1 MMKYSFIIPVYNC
14 KAYLPACVGSI
25 LAAGIDDCEIIL
37 VNDGSTDGSGM
48 VCDELAARFQEVRVL
63 HKKNGG
69 VSSARNA
76 GIEAARGEYLIF
88 VDGDDTLDPGKL
100 KEITDSFCESKADLV
115 IFGISFDYYK
125 NGVCYRSQVQSYPH
139 DGMLTASR
147 WKNDFYELYRN
158 NAVSSSCTKIFRR
171 SILEEYE
178 IRFSEEMFLYEDLE
192 FMLRYLS
199 HCDTIFNVPQA
210 IYHYRQ
216 SEDEGNAKRRLAR
229 IDCLRDFLVP
239 IEAAVDA
246 LSGVPAEQR
255 EAVLVGLHQV
265 LVREKISGSNLK
277 QTAKICADY
286 AAWYHDRGYAAG
298 KNGFHGDLCGGKARK
313 LVLRDRMTA
322 LRHRIA
328 VWAKAHHL
336 YKRK

>member
-1 MMKYSFIIPVYNC
+1 MKYSFVIPVYNC
-14 KAYLPACVGSI
+14 ETYLAACVESI

-48 VCDELAARFQEVRVL
+48 VCDELAARFQEVRGL

-76 GIEAARGEYLIF
+76 GIEAAGGEYLIF

-100 KEITDSFCESKADLV
+100 KEMADSFCESKADLA

-192 FMLRYLS
+192 FVLRYLS
-199 HCDTIFNVPQA
+199 HCGPVFNVPQA
-210 IYHYRQ
+210 IYRYRQ
-216 SEDEGNAKRRLAR
+216 SEDEGNTKRRLAR
-229 IDCLRDFLVP
+229 IGCLSDFLAP
-239 IEAAVDA
+239 IEAAVNG
-246 LSGVPAEQR
+246 LPGVPEAQK
-255 EAVLVGLHQV
+255 EAVLVELLQI
-265 LVREKISGSNLK
+265 LAREKICGAGLE
-277 QTAKICADY
+277 QIAGICGDY
-286 AAWYHDRGYAAG
+286 AQWYRARGYAAG
-298 KNGFHGDLCGGKARK
+298 DGGFHRDLCGGKAVKLMLQDRK
-313 LVLRDRMTA
+313 TA

>member
-1 MMKYSFIIPVYNC
+1 MGHG
-14 KAYLPACVGSI
+14 L
-25 LAAGIDDCEIIL
+25 
-37 VNDGSTDGSGM
+37 
-48 VCDELAARFQEVRVL
+48 EL
-63 HKKNGG
+63 NG
-69 VSSARNA
+69 
-76 GIEAARGEYLIF
+76 
-88 VDGDDTLDPGKL
+88 D
-100 KEITDSFCESKADLV
+100 
-115 IFGISFDYYK
+115 
-125 NGVCYRSQVQSYPH
+125 
-139 DGMLTASR
+139 
-147 WKNDFYELYRN
+147 
-158 NAVSSSCTKIFRR
+158 
-171 SILEEYE
+171 
-178 IRFSEEMFLYEDLE
+178 MFLYEDFE
-192 FMLRYLS
+192 FVLRYMAY
-199 HCDTIFNVPQA
+199 CDTIFNVPQA

-265 LVREKISGSNLK
+265 LAREKISGSGLK

-313 LVLRDRMTA
+313 LVLRAKKTA

-336 YKRK
+336 YQRK